1 MSRAPRVD
9 VGDEIYHIINRTN
22 GRIQI
27 FNSKEDYLHFEN
39 LLREAQ
45 KLTDM
50 RIIAYTIMPN
60 HWHLVLYP
68 RHDRDLSVFMQWL
81 TLTHT
86 QQYHVR
92 KNTVGYGHIYQGRYK
107 SFLVSKDNYLLQ
119 LIRYVEQ
126 NPLRAKLVKKA
137 EDWQWGSAWRRYYLN
152 KTKDKGFL
160 SNIPIDLPNN
170 YRIWLNQLDENDDL
184 EEIRLSVEKGKP
196 FGTMKWVDK
205 MVEKFK
211 LLSTTRNGGRPKNS
225 T

>member
-9 VGDEIYHIINRTN
+9 VGGEVYHIINRTN
-22 GRIQI
+22 GRVKI
-27 FNSKEDYLHFEN
+27 FNTKEDYQHFEN
-39 LLREAQ
+39 LLKEAK
-45 KLTDM
+45 KLVDM

-68 RHDRDLSVFMQWL
+68 KKDGDLSVFMQWL

-92 KNTVGYGHIYQGRYK
+92 KNTVGYGHVYQGRYK

-126 NPLRAKLVKKA
+126 NSLRAKLVQKA
-137 EDWQWGSAWRRYYLN
+137 EDWRWGSAWKRCESRDINFLSDCPINLPSNYKSWLN
-152 KTKDKGFL
+152 HVDKG
-160 SNIPIDLPNN
+160 
-170 YRIWLNQLDENDDL
+170 DDF
-184 EEIRLSVEKGKP
+184 EEIRFSVEKSRP
-196 FGTMKWVDK
+196 FGTMEWTSK
-205 MVEKFK
+205 MVEKFN
-211 LLSTTRNGGRPKNS
+211 LVSTTRKGGRPKNG